1 MKKMKKTFYEK
12 RGRRYYPVHEYDQ
25 ELQDS
30 FPKGATLVM
39 CYPGGKSFRYN
50 IDPNYAAMIAAGR
63 VAEEAVTTAIVKAQE
78 LKPQKYPITE
88 RQRKLWKE
96 LAESFKQDDYPLIRP
111 ASRAAAEAA
120 VEAMMKE
127 AVKLLENPSVKKAF
141 DHFLFVAELTKDGK
155 ESTST

>member
-1 MKKMKKTFYEK
+1 MKKTFYEK

-25 ELQDS
+25 ELLDS
-30 FPKGATLVM
+30 FPKGAHLVM

-63 VAEEAVTTAIVKAQE
+63 VAEDAVTTAIVKSQE
-78 LKPQKYPITE
+78 CKPSKTPITE
-88 RQRKLWKE
+88 EQKKLWRE
-96 LAESFKQDDYPLIRP
+96 LAKSFNQDDFPVIRP
-111 ASRAAAEAA
+111 YAGDAGRAA

-127 AVKLLENPSVKKAF
+127 AEKLLENPSVKKAF
-141 DHFLFVAELTKDGK
+141 EHFLFVAELTKDGK